1 MASAADPGP
10 GPRAS
15 AVRTAITQFQGFTN
29 PGPNAQRAPQF
40 LHCLLSHSQVLSG
53 LGMIL
58 EAVKKDLDSN
68 IKKVTNSIE
77 VIRADPASVAEV
89 RRMINAEHEDDCYN
103 SNESCDKSEADA
115 NRNRDITSKAEKAA
129 DGLSPTST
137 SATMLKASGVLPP
150 APPSVPSLRTILG
163 FEAKARRDQND
174 GSATV
179 GALWAARSLELALT
193 LIGGCLARVQAA
205 HPAVCDGLSLNAGAA
220 TSSTATAPPPRRLVT
235 KAEALPLFKNL
246 PISELGRTAYSKSA
260 LIKHHGTPLRMV
272 VKMAMS
278 GLPAGP
284 KFFDRIDFVTLDE
297 LFTYIAEG
305 KKLIEALPFKVYT

>member
-1 MASAADPGP
+1 MASAADPGL
-10 GPRAS
+10 PRAS

-29 PGPNAQRAPQF
+29 PGPDAQRAPQF

-53 LGMIL
+53 LGMIM

-68 IKKVTNSIE
+68 IKKVTNSID
-77 VIRADPASVAEV
+77 VIRADPACVAEV
-89 RRMINAEHEDDCYN
+89 RRMITAEHEDDCNN
-103 SNESCDKSEADA
+103 SNANEKSDADA
-115 NRNRDITSKAEKAA
+115 NRDSASKAEKAA
-129 DGLSPTST
+129 DGLSPTS
-137 SATMLKASGVLPP
+137 ATMLKAGSILPP

-205 HPAVCDGLSLNAGAA
+205 HPAVCEGLSLNAAA
-220 TSSTATAPPPRRLVT
+220 TTSTATAPPPRRLVT

-305 KKLIEALPFKVYT
+305 KKLIEALPFQVYT